1 MRGLEPFPKVLYPVQ
16 NKSLGWVG
24 GMDKSGPPQLGVEAL
39 PPELELE
46 MRRAMSLT
54 PSIQEA
60 AHALSPFYH

>member
-1 MRGLEPFPKVLYPVQ
+1 MRGLEPFAKVLYRG
-16 NKSLGWVG
+16 GWVG
-24 GMDKSGPPQLGVEAL
+24 GIDKIGPPQLGVEAL